1 MKLLKKYFLPS
12 DYFREF
18 HSITPEYLK
27 ERGIRAI
34 ITDLD
39 NTLVG
44 FDEPDA
50 NEEVL
55 RWLKEMKDNDIKVS
69 IVSNGSQ
76 QRVGDFSDPHE
87 IQYIYRARKPLGHS
101 YRRALANMGAAKSE
115 TVMIGDQL
123 LTDVLGANRAG
134 LESILVLPVKKKD
147 GWATVV
153 NRRIERIIMKYFD
166 RKGLIQWRD

>member
-1 MKLLKKYFLPS
+1 MKLLEKYFLPS
-12 DYFREF
+12 DYFKEF
-18 HSITPEYLK
+18 RGITPQYLK
-27 ERGIRAI
+27 DRGIRAV

-50 NEEVL
+50 SDEVL
-55 RWLKEMKDNDIKVS
+55 QWFKTMKDNGIKVT
-69 IVSNGSQ
+69 IVSNGSRL
-76 QRVGDFSDPHE
+76 RVSEFCDPHDIE
-87 IQYIYRARKPLGHS
+87 YIFRARKPLGRS
-101 YRRALANMGAAKSE
+101 YRKAVQMMEMDSAE

-123 LTDVLGANRAG
+123 LTDVFGANRAG
-134 LESILVLPVKKKD
+134 LKSILVVPVKNRD

-166 RKGLIQWRD
+166 RKGLIQWGD